1 MVNSG
6 DDVYAAAGDSFTSV
20 DQCGSTLQRFPGG
33 RSRRENSTITEAII
47 RIHNDDDALLAEA
60 SERFKTAS
68 KTGEPTAAVFTFSS
82 PAQLFSVISPKRRQ
96 LIERLQK
103 IGKSSIRGLARSLE
117 RDVKQ
122 VYDDVSAMIEWGLV
136 ERTDDGLVHVPY
148 DVIHA
153 EFDLRAVA

>member
-1 MVNSG
+1 M
-6 DDVYAAAGDSFTSV
+6 
-20 DQCGSTLQRFPGG
+20 
-33 RSRRENSTITEAII
+33 TEAII
-47 RIHNDDDALLAEA
+47 RIRNDDDALLAEA
-60 SERFKTAS
+60 GERFKAAW
-68 KTGEPTAAVFTFSS
+68 KTSEPTAAVFTFSS
-82 PAQLFSVISPKRRQ
+82 PAQLFSVISPKRWQ

-117 RDVKQ
+117 RDVKR
-122 VYDDVSAMIEWGLV
+122 VHDDVSAMIEWGLV